1 MKRTKT
7 EAVLAV
13 IVTVT
18 LALTAGI
25 AGYRQGRK
33 AVTVPGYGQGKAV
46 SAVQGAVTE
55 SYHVPPQIP
64 VLCFHGIGT
73 PSSVVGSVNYYNTT
87 LANFKAEMAY
97 LHRHGYATITPQQY
111 ANWQDGI
118 RQLLPAKPILITFD
132 DAFSSDTEA
141 TPVLNEYGFHA
152 VMFVITGYA
161 NGGYGSRWA
170 SWSTIQGMANEGW
183 IIQLHAGE
191 CGHAYMP
198 FAPAS
203 CLGGLHQSLVTPAHF
218 QYYVWNFGQTNAQYH
233 ARVVNDITVGEAK
246 IQATL
251 GFQPGWQSTV
261 FAAPFGAWGNGQNP
275 WLISYWDNIFKIVFV
290 QYISASDQALAQRD
304 HVRYRL
310 ELGYG
315 AQSADY
321 LASHIVNVAFTRA
334 GAGSG
339 VTTGA
344 AIDAGSNSASG

>member
-1 MKRTKT
+1 MKRTRT
-7 EAVLAV
+7 EAVLAL

-33 AVTVPGYGQGKAV
+33 AVAAPGYGQGKAV
-46 SAVQGAVTE
+46 SVVQEAGKE
-55 SYHVPPQIP
+55 SYHVPVQIP

-73 PSSVVGSVNYYNTT
+73 PSPVAGSVDYYSTT
-87 LANFKAEMAY
+87 LANLRAEMAY
-97 LHRHGYATITPQQY
+97 LHRHGYATITPEQY

-132 DAFSSDTEA
+132 DAFTSDTEA

-161 NGGYGSRWA
+161 NGDYGSRWA
-170 SWSTIQGMANEGW
+170 SWSTIQGMASEGW
-183 IIQLHAGE
+183 MIQLHAGE
-191 CGHAYMP
+191 CGHAALP

-203 CLGGLHQSLVTPAHF
+203 CLAGLHQSRVTPAHF
-218 QYYVWNFGQTNAQYH
+218 QYYIWNFGQPDAQYH
-233 ARVVNDITVGEAK
+233 ARVVNDITVGEAE
-246 IQATL
+246 IQTTL
-251 GFQPGWQSTV
+251 GFQAGWQSTV

-275 WLISYWDNIFKIVFV
+275 WLLSYWDNIFKVVFV
-290 QYISASDQALAQRD
+290 QYISASDQALAHRD

-310 ELGYG
+310 ELAYG

-321 LASHIVNVAFTRA
+321 LASHIVNAAFTRA

-339 VTTGA
+339 VTSGA
-344 AIDAGSNSASG
+344 AIDASGDSASG